1 MNLILIFQRLK
12 RNYINEYFKSNISSR
27 IQIKSKTW
35 KRDSHGLFDYENN
48 QVKSTTMIINKNG
61 ILSRH
66 NDDMRFVSSLTSEN
80 SEEAKELAVVKFL
93 DSMYLVIYTSLK
105 TNST

>member
-1 MNLILIFQRLK
+1 MLIIQRPK

-35 KRDSHGLFDYENN
+35 KRDSHGLFDFENN

-61 ILSRH
+61 ILTRQ
-66 NDDMRFVSSLTSEN
+66 NDDMRFVASLNSEN
-80 SEEAKELAVVKFL
+80 SEETKELAVVKFI

-105 TNST
+105 TNFT